1 MTRNSVRHDL
11 AALLDRLDVSGRFA
25 LLKLATGA
33 LRIGI
38 SARLAKVAF
47 AQAFGV
53 SVDEIEEYWH
63 GIEPPYAALFDWA
76 ARGAP
81 LSQMPVIRA
90 AHAEIAA
97 LLAIHP
103 TPERCAR
110 LQALLEA
117 HDAVEEGGGGAYA
130 DCEQLLGPDESV
142 ALGGRARA
150 FGAVRVAKYRDLAPP

>member
-1 MTRNSVRHDL
+1 MERITDYLVADHGRLR
-11 AALLDRLDVSGRFA
+11 ALLGQAMGGSELALDAYEAFRAG
-25 LLKLATGA
+25 LLRHLA
-33 LRIGI
+33 
-38 SARLAKVAF
+38 
-47 AQAFGV
+47 
-53 SVDEIEEYWH
+53 IEEKLLF
-63 GIEPPYAALFDWA
+63 PAAKA

-117 HDAVEEGGGGAYA
+117 HDAVEEGEGGAYA
-130 DCEQLLGPDESV
+130 DCEQALGPDASV